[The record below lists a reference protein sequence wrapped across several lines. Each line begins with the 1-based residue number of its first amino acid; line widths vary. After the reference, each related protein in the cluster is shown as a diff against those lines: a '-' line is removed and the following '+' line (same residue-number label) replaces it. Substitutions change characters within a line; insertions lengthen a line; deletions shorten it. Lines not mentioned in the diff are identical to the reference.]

1 MPKPEDKKEYIV
13 EYIALGNSMKVTAFD
28 PETLKEVSVVVP
40 PHMSKEESGQL
51 AVRKLTYLLNKRKK
65 PS

>member
-1 MPKPEDKKEYIV
+1 MPDPEDKKEYIV

-28 PETLKEVSVVVP
+28 PETLKEASVVVP
-40 PHMSKEESGQL
+40 LGMPKSESGQL
-51 AVRKLTYLLNKRKK
+51 AVRKLTYLLTKRKK